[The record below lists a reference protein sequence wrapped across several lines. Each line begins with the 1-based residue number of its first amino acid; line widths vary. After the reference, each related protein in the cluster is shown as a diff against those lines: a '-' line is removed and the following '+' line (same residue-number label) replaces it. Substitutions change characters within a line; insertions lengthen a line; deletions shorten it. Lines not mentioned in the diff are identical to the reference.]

1 MPRRQTRTPT
11 PIPGLRRARSVGA
24 RGFTI
29 VELVIALGLAALLA
43 AAGVPSFHDWISA
56 YQLANYAR
64 HLAESMTRARTEAIR
79 RAHRVNLCKSPDR
92 EQCADLGGWE
102 AGFLMYVDINHD
114 GRIDAGEPVLG
125 IEGRAP
131 PGITITANGPLDDY
145 VSYTSIGHA
154 RMLNGALQMGTF
166 TVCKRGQRALHVV
179 LANSGRVRTE
189 RTAVVCP

>member
-1 MPRRQTRTPT
+1 
-11 PIPGLRRARSVGA
+11 
-24 RGFTI
+24 
-29 VELVIALGLAALLA
+29 
-43 AAGVPSFHDWISA
+43 VPAFNDWVSA

-79 RAHRVNLCKSPDR
+79 RAHRVNLCKSSDR
-92 EQCADLGGWE
+92 AQCADLGSWE
-102 AGFLMYVDINHD
+102 GGFLMYVDINHD
-114 GRIDAGEPVLG
+114 GHIDAGEPVLG

-131 PGITITANGPLDDY
+131 PGVTITANGPLDDY

-166 TVCKRGQRALHVV
+166 TVCKRGLRALHVV

-189 RTAVVCP
+189 RTAIVCP

>member
-1 MPRRQTRTPT
+1 MARRVTRTAR
-11 PIPGLRRARSVGA
+11 PIPGLQGARSAAA

-29 VELVIALGLAALLA
+29 VELVIAIGLAALLA
-43 AAGVPSFHDWISA
+43 AAAVPAFHDWLGA
-56 YQLANYAR
+56 DQLANHAR

-79 RAHRVNLCKSPDR
+79 RGHRVNLCKSPDR
-92 EQCADLGGWE
+92 EQCADLGSWDG
-102 AGFLMYVDINHD
+102 GFVMYVDINHD

-125 IEGRAP
+125 IEARAP
-131 PGITITANGPLDDY
+131 PGVTVAANRPLDDY

-166 TVCKRGQRALHVV
+166 TLCKRGQRALHVV

-189 RTAVVCP
+189 RTAVICP

>member
-1 MPRRQTRTPT
+1 MPRRETRTAR
-11 PIPGLRRARSVGA
+11 PIPGLRRARSARA

-43 AAGVPSFHDWISA
+43 AAAVPAFHDWVSA

-92 EQCADLGGWE
+92 EQCAGLGSWE
-102 AGFLMYVDINHD
+102 GGFLMYVDINHD
-114 GRIDAGEPVLG
+114 GRIDAGEPVLE

-166 TVCKRGQRALHVV
+166 TVCKRGQPALHVV